1 MKLGGAEAVLPA
13 VPTTVTAAT
22 MDSYELHYYMAGASQ
37 PFQLFALPSGSYQC
51 NQLPNPNTSVAN
63 PTMAEWNDPD
73 ASGRVC
79 RYVEVPGGL
88 LFSFPAGTYEATI
101 RGFNSYGVS
110 PESNRAV
117 FGHHPQLCAL
127 LNSIRPSGLTR
138 LHADQQRLTR
148 AADLRTGVMLTARR
162 S

>member
-1 MKLGGAEAVLPA
+1 MKLGGAEAVLLA

-63 PTMAEWNDPD
+63 PTMAEWDDPD

-88 LFSFPAGTYEATI
+88 LFSVPAGTYEATI

-117 FGHHPQLCAL
+117 FCLG
-127 LNSIRPSGLTR
+127 RTTR
-138 LHADQQRLTR
+138 RNTVQNCR
-148 AADLRTGVMLTARR
+148 VK
-162 S
+162 